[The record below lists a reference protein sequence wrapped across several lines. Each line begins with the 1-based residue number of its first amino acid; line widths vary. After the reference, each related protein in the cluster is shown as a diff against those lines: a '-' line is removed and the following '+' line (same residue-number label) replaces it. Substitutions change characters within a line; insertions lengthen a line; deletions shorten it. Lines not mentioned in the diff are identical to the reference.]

1 MLNPDKL
8 YTIAEA
14 LPFLGVQRTSVYG
27 HINSGR
33 LRAVKLG
40 RATRLLGRDIA
51 VFHENLPGFISTD
64 NRDSDLQGAS

>member
-14 LPFLGVQRTSVYG
+14 LHFLGVQRTSVYA

-40 RATRLLGRDIA
+40 RATRLLGRDIMA
-51 VFHENLPGFISTD
+51 FHESLPGFISNDT
-64 NRDSDLQGAS
+64 RDRTKQGAS

>member
-14 LPFLGVQRTSVYG
+14 LPFLGVHRTSVYG

-51 VFHENLPGFISTD
+51 VFHENLPGFISAEKRHD
-64 NRDSDLQGAS
+64 NKRGSA

>member
-14 LPFLGVQRTSVYG
+14 LPFLGVRRTSVYG

-40 RATRLLGRDIA
+40 RATRLLGRDISA
-51 VFHENLPGFISTD
+51 FHKSLPGFISTD
-64 NRDSDLQGAS
+64 NRDSDLQGAP

>member
-8 YTIAEA
+8 YTITEA
-14 LPFLGVQRTSVYG
+14 LPFLGVRRTAVYA

-64 NRDSDLQGAS
+64 TRDRTKRGSA

>member
-8 YTIAEA
+8 YTITEA

-51 VFHENLPGFISTD
+51 AFHKSLPGFISAD
-64 NRDSDLQGAS
+64 IRDHTKRGAA

>member
-8 YTIAEA
+8 YTITEA

-51 VFHENLPGFISTD
+51 VFHESLPDFISAEKRHA
-64 NRDSDLQGAS
+64 NKRVAV